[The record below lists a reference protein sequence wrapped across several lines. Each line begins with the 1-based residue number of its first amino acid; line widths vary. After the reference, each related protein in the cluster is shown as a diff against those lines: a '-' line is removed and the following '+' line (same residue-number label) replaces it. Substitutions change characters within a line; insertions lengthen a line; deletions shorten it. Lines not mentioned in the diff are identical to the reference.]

1 MHHSIILS
9 LLFLW
14 LISQLTAC
22 GTLAASG
29 ANRDSGEYGFNDTG
43 TTHSD
48 TSISAAI
55 RSQLIS
61 DPGINASHIQVSTHQ
76 GVVTLQGR
84 VSNESARERILRLC
98 NNTPGVKGVD
108 ARLTLDQD

>member
-1 MHHSIILS
+1 MRHSIILS

-14 LISQLTAC
+14 LISQITAC
-22 GTLAASG
+22 GTLAATGAARNSG
-29 ANRDSGEYGFNDTG
+29 DYGFNDNRAS
-43 TTHSD
+43 HSD
-48 TSISAAI
+48 ASISAGI

-61 DPGINASHIQVSTHQ
+61 DPGINASHIQVSTRQ

-84 VSNESARERILRLC
+84 VSNESDRERILRLC

>member
-1 MHHSIILS
+1 MRHSIILS

-14 LISQLTAC
+14 LASQITAC

-29 ANRDSGEYGFNDTG
+29 AGRDSGDYGFNDKRAS
-43 TTHSD
+43 HSD
-48 TSISAAI
+48 ASISAEI

-84 VSNESARERILRLC
+84 VSNEAARERIRRLC